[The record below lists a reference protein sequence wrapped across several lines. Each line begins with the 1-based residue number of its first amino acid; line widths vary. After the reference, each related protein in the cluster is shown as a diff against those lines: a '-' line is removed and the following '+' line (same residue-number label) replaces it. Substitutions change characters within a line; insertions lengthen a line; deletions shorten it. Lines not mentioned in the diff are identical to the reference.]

1 MTAFDRSFIASTVA
15 RMLWEV
21 DAVAFRPDPP
31 FMFTSGWASPV
42 YIDVRKLISYPRLR
56 RTLLDFA
63 EKTVLHAIGHEQI
76 DAVAGGETA
85 GIPYAAWLAERLML
99 PMQYVRKQPKG
110 FGRNARIEGAVE
122 EGWRTL
128 LVEDLAT
135 DGRSKVGFVGAL
147 RDAGQSCEHAFVVFY
162 YDVFPHA
169 RATIEKLG
177 IRLHHLCTWRD
188 VLAVARSQQRF
199 SMAVLG
205 EVEAF
210 LADPVG
216 WSARHGGLDHVP
228 D

>member
-1 MTAFDRSFIASTVA
+1 MTAYDRDFVAATVA

-21 DAVAFRPDPP
+21 EAVAFRPDPP
-31 FMFTSGWASPV
+31 FLFTSGWASPV

-56 RTLLDFA
+56 RSLLDLA
-63 EKTVLHAIGHEQI
+63 EKTILHAVGHERI

-110 FGRNARIEGAVE
+110 FGRNARIEGAVK

-177 IRLHHLCTWRD
+177 ISLHYLCTWRD
-188 VLAVARSQQRF
+188 VLAVARGEERF
-199 SMAVLG
+199 SPAVLG

-216 WSARHGGLDHVP
+216 WSGRHGGLDHVP

>member
-15 RMLWEV
+15 GMLWEV

-31 FMFTSGWASPV
+31 FVFTSGWASPV

-110 FGRNARIEGAVE
+110 FGRNARIEGAVK

-188 VLAVARSQQRF
+188 VLAVARSEQRF
-199 SMAVLG
+199 PTAVLG